1 MEKSYAVVPMS
12 LAHTF
17 GNVTAFVTE
26 YIKNLFPKNYF
37 NTVNISSTMAYR
49 HFSVFETKNKNFI
62 KKKKPMLI
70 VRPRVDIMNNDVFMN
85 GTLLTT
91 RITDN
96 FYDRDFGN
104 LQPFIEDNK
113 RGLHVRYLLNR
124 IKMFFDVTIIVETQM
139 EQLNNAMY
147 FKNRVRQNLPF
158 YIDTYLENNVPREI
172 MMFLSKEVGIDINN
186 TKQFLDYVN
195 SHSVYPVTYKFKNST
210 GNDEYF
216 RYYLSRID
224 AIFSDLSLED
234 GNKKGFVDD
243 SYAINFTLETEF
255 FVSALYYIFSK
266 NKENITDFFLSIVDK
281 KDSNSIIP
289 IFTIS
294 APVNIEPPEG
304 WVLYANTLYKVESS
318 EYNDY
323 LDFSPLINES
333 LKSTINYHIK
343 NSIPINTFMKVAI
356 YKDNE
361 LLKEDENYEIN
372 FNKLELITKKVN
384 TTSTYRLLIY
394 VNLFYINTLSTSL
407 LKLEEEK

>member
-1 MEKSYAVVPMS
+1 
-12 LAHTF
+12 AHTF

-172 MMFLSKEVGIDINN
+172 IMFISKEVC
-186 TKQFLDYVN
+186 
-195 SHSVYPVTYKFKNST
+195 
-210 GNDEYF
+210 
-216 RYYLSRID
+216 
-224 AIFSDLSLED
+224 
-234 GNKKGFVDD
+234 
-243 SYAINFTLETEF
+243 
-255 FVSALYYIFSK
+255 
-266 NKENITDFFLSIVDK
+266 
-281 KDSNSIIP
+281 
-289 IFTIS
+289 
-294 APVNIEPPEG
+294 
-304 WVLYANTLYKVESS
+304 
-318 EYNDY
+318 
-323 LDFSPLINES
+323 
-333 LKSTINYHIK
+333 
-343 NSIPINTFMKVAI
+343 
-356 YKDNE
+356 
-361 LLKEDENYEIN
+361 
-372 FNKLELITKKVN
+372 
-384 TTSTYRLLIY
+384 
-394 VNLFYINTLSTSL
+394 
-407 LKLEEEK
+407 